1 MGLDVERD
9 TQALVMQ
16 FASQDSLRQRRG
28 RAGRVQ
34 EGRCFRLITY
44 NTYNNKLMPHSI
56 PEILRVSLDNIVLQ
70 IKAMSPALLP
80 LTTSSTTTTTTNA
93 SGATSGASTDS
104 KLNGE
109 QDLTRKLL
117 ARCIDPPP
125 AINID
130 TAERYLLRIQALDA
144 DTKMLTALGKHLANL
159 PCNPGIGRLLI
170 YSCLLGCVYSAS
182 IAAACMNVRSP
193 FSASPEPEI
202 RDKVNK
208 AKVRTKLYIHSL

>member
-1 MGLDVERD
+1 
-9 TQALVMQ
+9 MQ

-44 NTYNNKLMPHSI
+44 NTYNNKLMPYSI

-80 LTTSSTTTTTTNA
+80 LTTTSSTTTSSTT
-93 SGATSGASTDS
+93 STSTSVDN
-104 KLNGE
+104 KLNGGQ
-109 QDLTRKLL
+109 QDFTRKLL

-144 DTKMLTALGKHLANL
+144 DTKMLTALGKHLVNL

-182 IAAACMNVRSP
+182 IAAACMNVRTP

-208 AKVRTKLYIHSL
+208 AKVLTRLYMHYKLCVQ